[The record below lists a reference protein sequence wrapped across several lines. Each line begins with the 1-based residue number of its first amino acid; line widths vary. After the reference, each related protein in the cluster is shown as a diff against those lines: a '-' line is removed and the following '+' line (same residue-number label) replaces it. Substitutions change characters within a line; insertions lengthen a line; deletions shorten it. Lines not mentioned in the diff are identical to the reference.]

1 MAVAATTFLL
11 SLRLRIRFFCCAPML
26 ALLPLSTAAH
36 VVGTGLTAHSVGGGL
51 SQHFTAAP
59 MLALLPLST
68 AAHVVGTGRTTHSV
82 GGGLSQHRL
91 ASPQMC
97 AAAED
102 EQGGSWLESED
113 ADVQEVDA
121 TLFKKRKG
129 AYKPY
134 QPKDDRDKLLYRVTE
149 VTPPPRVLGNFRLGP
164 SAGCGD
170 LISARVRLDGESEK
184 IEQAFVIKRVS
195 YRYEF
200 SGGRYKMAGKGAYVK
215 QASRDAVETSLS
227 RLLPEESAAS
237 DDVPDRSGR

>member
-36 VVGTGLTAHSVGGGL
+36 VVGTGC
-51 SQHFTAAP
+51 
-59 MLALLPLST
+59 
-68 AAHVVGTGRTTHSV
+68 TTHSV